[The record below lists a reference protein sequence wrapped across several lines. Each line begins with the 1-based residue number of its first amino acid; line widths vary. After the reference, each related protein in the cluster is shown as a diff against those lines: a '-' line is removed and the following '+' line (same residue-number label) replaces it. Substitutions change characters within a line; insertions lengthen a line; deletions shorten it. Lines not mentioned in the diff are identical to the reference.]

1 MAKNQSIVR
10 LRGSIDGVT
19 YTEGVNGKLSRSRSS
34 LTKAKMD
41 ANPKF
46 RKLRQ
51 MQSELGSY
59 ARFGALLRSGAK
71 SELVRVKPYRGVQRI
86 NKLFNEIK
94 NEDPVHRM
102 GKRTV
107 MEGLNTVRGRNL
119 LLDFDFYGTSSVS
132 ALLEKQFVVDLA
144 TGEARITAFN
154 PIRDLLVPDLATHVQ
169 FKAVFIGL
177 DSEESVVSTKRSPE
191 VVLPI
196 ADVEADLVLQSA
208 GLPDVSVALFY
219 VVQILFINE
228 VNGFREMLE
237 TNAFTILDIGV

>member
-1 MAKNQSIVR
+1 MAKNQGIVR

-19 YTEGVNGKLSRSRSS
+19 YTEGVNGKLSRSRTS

-94 NEDPVHRM
+94 NADSVHRM

-107 MEGLNTVRGRNL
+107 MEGLNSAAGRNL
-119 LLDFDFYGTSSVS
+119 LLNYDFYGVTTVS
-132 ALLEKQFVVDLA
+132 ALLEKEFVVDLA
-144 TGEARITAFN
+144 TGEARIAAFN
-154 PIRDLLVPDLATHVQ
+154 PVRDLFCPELTTHVV

-177 DSEESVVSTKRSPE
+177 DSEQNVVSTKRSPE
-191 VVLPI
+191 VNLPI
-196 ADVEADLVLQSA
+196 ANVEADLILQSA

-219 VVQILFINE
+219 VVQVLFINE
-228 VNGFREMLE
+228 VNGFRELLE
-237 TNAFTILDIGV
+237 PNAFTILAIGV